1 MRIAFITGE
10 FQPLQGGLGDFT
22 RELARACQAAGHEAH
37 ILTRTAPGAP
47 AHESLDGVSVHRL
60 VAGWGWAAWRQT
72 AGFARQVR
80 PDVVNLQYQAA
91 AYQMHP
97 AINLL
102 PAALSKRAPV
112 VVTFHDLRAPYLFP
126 KAGPLRRQAILIM
139 ARAARAVIV
148 TNVEDEDT
156 LRRAGLAQVFRVP
169 IGSNIAPARIE
180 GFDRGAWLRARG
192 APESALTVGYFGFL
206 NESKGGETLIRAL
219 AEVRAQGL
227 DVKLV
232 LIGGQTGDSDPTN
245 QRYARRLMELAGAL
259 GAQAHIIAT
268 GFLDPGGVSA
278 AFAACDCMALPY
290 RDGASLRRGTLMAAL
305 AHGSAIVTTTPRV
318 ALPEL
323 QDGEN
328 ALFVPPDDPPAL
340 AAAIQRALTD
350 PALRRKL
357 QAGSRRA
364 SRLFAW
370 DHIAAE
376 TTRVFEAAIG
386 RYKPRRNKEHEGEG
400 R

>member
-1 MRIAFITGE
+1 MRIAFIAGE

-22 RELARACQAAGHEAH
+22 RELARACRAAGHEAH
-37 ILTRTAPGAP
+37 VITRAAPGAP
-47 AHESLDGVSVHRL
+47 AGESLDGVSVHRPAADWGWSTWRR
-60 VAGWGWAAWRQT
+60 VAGFIRA
-72 AGFARQVR
+72 FR

-102 PAALSKRAPV
+102 PAMLLRRAPV
-112 VVTFHDLRAPYLFP
+112 VVTFHDLRVPYLFP
-126 KAGPLRRQAILIM
+126 KAGPLRWQAILMM

-148 TNVEDEDT
+148 TNAEDEEA
-156 LRRAGLAQVFRVP
+156 LRRAGLARVFRIP
-169 IGSNIAPARIE
+169 IGSNIAPAKIE
-180 GFDRGAWLRARG
+180 GFDRGAWLRERN
-192 APESALTVGYFGFL
+192 APESALTIGYFGFL

-219 AEVRAQGL
+219 AELRAQGL
-227 DVKLV
+227 DVKLI

-245 QRYARRLMELAGAL
+245 RNYARRLTELAGAL

-268 GFLDPGGVSA
+268 GFLNPGDVSA
-278 AFAACDCMALPY
+278 AFAACDCVALPY

-323 QDGEN
+323 QHEEN
-328 ALFVPPDDPPAL
+328 ALFVPPDDPRAL
-340 AAAIQRALTD
+340 AAAIRRALTD
-350 PALRRKL
+350 PVLRRKL
-357 QAGSRRA
+357 QAGSLCA
-364 SRLFAW
+364 GQSFTW

-376 TTRVFEAAIG
+376 TARVFEG
-386 RYKPRRNKEHEGEG
+386 VVGQSQPQRNKGCAGEG

>member
-1 MRIAFITGE
+1 MRIAFIAGE

-22 RELARACQAAGHEAH
+22 RELARACRAAGHEAH

-47 AHESLDGVSVHRL
+47 AHESLEGVSVHRL
-60 VAGWGWAAWRQT
+60 SADWGWGTWKRVAGFMRQT
-72 AGFARQVR
+72 K

-102 PAALSKRAPV
+102 PALLSRRAPI
-112 VVTFHDLRAPYLFP
+112 VVTFHDLRVPYLFP
-126 KAGPLRRQAILIM
+126 KAGPLRRQAVLTM

-148 TNVEDEDT
+148 TNIEDEET
-156 LRRAGLAQVFRVP
+156 LRQAGLARMFRIP
-169 IGSNIAPARIE
+169 IGSNIAPAQIE
-180 GFDRGAWLRARG
+180 GFDRSAWLRAHGISDDAR
-192 APESALTVGYFGFL
+192 LVGYFGFL

-219 AEVRAQGL
+219 AELRAQGL
-227 DVKLV
+227 DVTLV
-232 LIGGQTGDSDPTN
+232 LIGGQTGNSDPTN
-245 QRYARRLMELAGAL
+245 QRYARRLMELAGEL

-268 GFLDPGGVSA
+268 GFLDPRGVSA
-278 AFAACDCMALPY
+278 AFAACDCVALPY

-318 ALPEL
+318 ALPEV
-323 QDGEN
+323 QSEDA

-340 AAAIQRALTD
+340 AAAIRRALTD
-350 PALRRKL
+350 AALRRRL
-357 QAGSRRA
+357 QEGSLRA

-376 TTRVFEAAIG
+376 TARVFEAAT
-386 RYKPRRNKEHEGEG
+386 RQDKPRG
-400 R
+400 

>member
-1 MRIAFITGE
+1 MRIAFIAGE

-22 RELARACQAAGHEAH
+22 RELARACQAAGHDTH

-47 AHESLDGVSVHRL
+47 AQESLDGVSVHRL
-60 VAGWGWAAWRQT
+60 ITGWGWRTWGRA
-72 AGFARQVR
+72 AGFVRQVQ
-80 PDVVNLQYQAA
+80 PDIVNLQYQAA

-102 PAALSKRAPV
+102 PAALMRRPPI
-112 VVTFHDLRAPYLFP
+112 VVTFHDLRVPYLFP
-126 KAGPLRRQAILIM
+126 KAGPLRQQAIISM

-156 LRRAGLAQVFRVP
+156 LRRAGLARVFRIP
-169 IGSNIAPARIE
+169 IGSNIAPAKTE
-180 GFDRGAWLRARG
+180 GLDRGVWLREHG
-192 APESALTVGYFGFL
+192 APDSAYTVGYFGFL

-219 AEVRAQGL
+219 ADLRAQGL
-227 DVKLV
+227 DVKLI

-245 QRYARRLMELAGAL
+245 QRYARRLMELAGRL
-259 GAQAHIIAT
+259 DAQAHIIAT
-268 GFLDPGGVSA
+268 GFLDPHGVSE
-278 AFAACDCMALPY
+278 AFAACDCIALPY

-318 ALPEL
+318 PLPEL
-323 QDGEN
+323 QHERN

-340 AAAIQRALTD
+340 AGAIRRALMDTE
-350 PALRRKL
+350 LRRRL
-357 QAGSRRA
+357 QAGSQQA

-370 DHIAAE
+370 DHIAAQ
-376 TTRVFEAAIG
+376 TARVFEATI
-386 RYKPRRNKEHEGEG
+386 RMI
-400 R
+400 

>member
-1 MRIAFITGE
+1 
-10 FQPLQGGLGDFT
+10 
-22 RELARACQAAGHEAH
+22 
-37 ILTRTAPGAP
+37 
-47 AHESLDGVSVHRL
+47 
-60 VAGWGWAAWRQT
+60 VAGFIRQT
-72 AGFARQVR
+72 K

-102 PAALSKRAPV
+102 PAMLSQCASI
-112 VVTFHDLRAPYLFP
+112 VVTFHDLRVPYLFP
-126 KAGPLRRQAILIM
+126 KAGPLRWQAIVTM

-156 LRRAGLAQVFRVP
+156 LRQAGLARVFRIP
-169 IGSNIAPARIE
+169 IGSNITPANLE
-180 GFDRGAWLRARG
+180 GFDRGAWLRAHG
-192 APESALTVGYFGFL
+192 APDNAHTVGYFGFL

-219 AEVRAQGL
+219 AELRAQGL

-245 QRYARRLMELAGAL
+245 QSYARRLMKLAGEL

-268 GFLDPGGVSA
+268 GFLDPSGVSA
-278 AFAACDCMALPY
+278 AFAACDCVALPY

-323 QDGEN
+323 QHEQN
-328 ALFVPPDDPPAL
+328 TLLVPPDDPPAL
-340 AAAIQRALTD
+340 AAAIRRALTD
-350 PALRRKL
+350 AALRRRL
-357 QAGSRRA
+357 QEGSLRA
-364 SRLFAW
+364 SRLFTW
-370 DHIAAE
+370 DHIAAQ
-376 TTRVFEAAIG
+376 TMRVFAAA
-386 RYKPRRNKEHEGEG
+386 RDEPQRNKEHKEGVG
-400 R
+400 